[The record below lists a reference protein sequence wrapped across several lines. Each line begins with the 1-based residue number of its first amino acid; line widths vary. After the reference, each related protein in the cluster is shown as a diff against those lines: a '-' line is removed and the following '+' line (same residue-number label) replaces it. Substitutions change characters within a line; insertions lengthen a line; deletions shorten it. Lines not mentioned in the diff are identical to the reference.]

1 MSQTAKAIRTLL
13 VAHSPLTDLVGTR
26 IRVGRLGQND
36 TYPAIVFRQIVST
49 PNDHKGGASVADDE
63 LYQVTCIAETYVA
76 GYAVS
81 DLVRTVLDHVNQ
93 QTVSGVDI
101 DGVRFMNEVAM
112 PYDDKTDLIQIVQDY
127 QIRVKR

>member
-1 MSQTAKAIRTLL
+1 M
-13 VAHSPLTDLVGTR
+13 
-26 IRVGRLGQND
+26 
-36 TYPAIVFRQIVST
+36 
-49 PNDHKGGASVADDE
+49 ADDE

-101 DGVRFMNEVAM
+101 DGIRFMNEVAM